1 MAGGP
6 RGRKFSGVKIQISNI
21 EQIHGFRRLN
31 INSWRCYYLI
41 LRQKFIFSLVSNHSI
56 GPGRPEAWER
66 SLGSRAGPDGLGQV
80 LVAWARSWWPSGGP
94 TQRGSGLESPAPL
107 WVGGARGR
115 GALVRWRARGPGGPR
130 GGRGGPGPS
139 TRGPPPPLTAAG

>member
-21 EQIHGFRRLN
+21 EQIHEFRRLN

-56 GPGRPEAWER
+56 GPGRPDAWER

-80 LVAWARSWWPSGGP
+80 LVAWARSWWPGPGHGG
-94 TQRGSGLESPAPL
+94 
-107 WVGGARGR
+107 
-115 GALVRWRARGPGGPR
+115 LVRVLHREEVGWRVRLLFGL
-130 GGRGGPGPS
+130 GGPGVG
-139 TRGPPPPLTAAG
+139 GPW